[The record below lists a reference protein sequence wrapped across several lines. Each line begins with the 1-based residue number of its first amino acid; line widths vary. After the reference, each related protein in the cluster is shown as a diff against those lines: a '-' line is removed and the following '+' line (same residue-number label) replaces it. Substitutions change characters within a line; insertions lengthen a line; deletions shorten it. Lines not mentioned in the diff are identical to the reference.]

1 VPNLDRC
8 GTEYYHPDEI
18 RTEMAKKGKFITF
31 EGGEGCGKSTHID
44 RLVAHLR
51 QNGYQVL
58 VAREPGGTNVGEQIR
73 HILQYSKQS
82 VAMVPEAELL
92 LFCASRAQLVREV
105 IEPSLDD
112 GHIVICDR
120 FFDSTTVYQGVGRK
134 ITPSAVAA
142 INNFAVGKSVP
153 DLTLVIDLDPR
164 IGLERARGRDLFDR
178 MENQS
183 LEFYDRV
190 RQGYLELAAREGNR
204 VKVID
209 GSHSLEV
216 IEKQIWDLV
225 NRVL

>member
-1 VPNLDRC
+1 MPNLDRYD
-8 GTEYYHPDEI
+8 TQHYHPDEI
-18 RTEMAKKGKFITF
+18 HTEMAKKGTFITF

-51 QNGYQVL
+51 QDGYQVL

-105 IEPSLDD
+105 IEPALND
-112 GHIVICDR
+112 GQVVICDR

-134 ITPSAVAA
+134 IAPSAVAA
-142 INNFAVGKSVP
+142 INNFAVGTNVP
-153 DLTLVIDLDPR
+153 ELTLVIDLDPR
-164 IGLERARGRDLFDR
+164 IGLERARGRELFDR

-190 RQGYLELAAREGNR
+190 RQGYLDLAKREAHR

-209 GSHSLEV
+209 GSRSLEA
-216 IEKQIWDLV
+216 IEKQIWDFV
-225 NRVL
+225 TNVL

>member
-1 VPNLDRC
+1 MPNLDRY
-8 GTEYYHPDEI
+8 EAEHYHLDEI
-18 RTEMAKKGKFITF
+18 HTEMAKKGKFITF

-82 VAMVPEAELL
+82 AAMVPEAELL

-105 IEPSLDD
+105 IEPTLND

-120 FFDSTTVYQGVGRK
+120 FFDSTTVYQGVARK

-142 INNFAVGKSVP
+142 INNFAVGPNVP

-183 LEFYDRV
+183 LEFYDCV
-190 RQGYLELAAREGNR
+190 RQGYLDVAAREPHR

-209 GSHSLEV
+209 GGQSLEV